1 MSLKKKIVKG
11 IFHTG
16 LAKYSN
22 VLLSIII
29 TSILARL
36 LSPKEFGIVALVTVF
51 TGFFSLLGDFGL
63 GPAIIQNKSL
73 DNNDISSIFNFSFL
87 IGISVAGIFFFL
99 GNIISAFYVEKEL
112 INIVRCLSLA
122 VFLYTIAVV
131 PRALIM
137 KKLRFKQ
144 LGILSV
150 GIQCITGSIAI
161 YMAYA
166 GYSYYSLVAK
176 SILDAGLGFIGYL
189 FLEPIKISKNIS
201 WQSVKK
207 ILSFSSYQFMFNFIN
222 YFSRNADNLLIGKY
236 LGTDIL
242 GFYDK
247 AYKLMLMP
255 VQNLTH
261 VITPVLQP
269 ILSEYQDD
277 KKFIFINYS
286 KIVKLLG
293 LIGFPLS
300 VFLFFSAQDII
311 LIMFGDQWLASIP
324 VFKVLGLTVGIQM
337 VLSSSG
343 SIFQSANRPDLFFL
357 SGLLSAVTMVG
368 GILYGV
374 FIGGTLEVIGWCL
387 LISFIINFF
396 QGFYF
401 LIVKVL
407 ESSMVEFLK
416 NFIEPLIITI
426 GLFSCYYLLANF
438 IEMNAIWE
446 FVVRVVLLLLIL
458 GFQIKRYL
466 KLNTGLLR

>member
-1 MSLKKKIVKG
+1 
-11 IFHTG
+11 
-16 LAKYSN
+16 
-22 VLLSIII
+22 
-29 TSILARL
+29 
-36 LSPKEFGIVALVTVF
+36 
-51 TGFFSLLGDFGL
+51 
-63 GPAIIQNKSL
+63 
-73 DNNDISSIFNFSFL
+73 
-87 IGISVAGIFFFL
+87 
-99 GNIISAFYVEKEL
+99 
-112 INIVRCLSLA
+112 
-122 VFLYTIAVV
+122 
-131 PRALIM
+131 
-137 KKLRFKQ
+137 
-144 LGILSV
+144 
-150 GIQCITGSIAI
+150 
-161 YMAYA
+161 
-166 GYSYYSLVAK
+166 
-176 SILDAGLGFIGYL
+176 
-189 FLEPIKISKNIS
+189 
-201 WQSVKK
+201 
-207 ILSFSSYQFMFNFIN
+207 MFNFIN

-293 LIGFPLS
+293 LIGFPSS

-324 VFKVLGLTVGIQM
+324 VFNVLGLTVGIQM

-416 NFIEPLIITI
+416 NFIEPLIITM

-446 FVVRVVLLLLIL
+446 FVVRAVLLLLIL

-466 KLNTGLLR
+466 KLNAGLLR